1 MRTTYRQAASCLSLI
16 TDYDLL
22 TDANAHYLRRP
33 TYLHALQADP
43 PRDTYNDPDTGYSV
57 FTQVSE

>member
-1 MRTTYRQAASCLSLI
+1 I

-33 TYLHALQADP
+33 TYLPALQADP